1 MTMTP
6 SQTVAYAPPAYA
18 IRVLEVLESAG
29 YEAWIVGG
37 WVRDALLGAPCHDV
51 DVTTSALWQESARL
65 FREAGLKVFETGTQH
80 GTITVVCEGFGVE
93 VTTYREDGDYTD
105 HRHPD
110 SVQFVDSVED
120 DLARRDF
127 TVNAMAYH
135 PERGILD
142 PFGGRADLAA
152 KVIRAVGDP
161 SRRFSEDALRVL
173 RAVRF
178 ACRMGFSIE
187 EGTHRA
193 LVAAAPG
200 LDDIAQERI
209 GLEMSGILAT
219 GRIGWALRHETEVIC
234 AAIPELTD
242 MVGFDQLS
250 AWHAYD
256 VMEHTIHVCNAVEAF
271 TAGVASLHLRWA
283 ALLHDI
289 GKPATLSIDEHGY
302 GHFYGHPL
310 LGSIMGKRIMGRMGL
325 PTSLTN
331 RACALVRYHD
341 NPVRPTTRSMRRM
354 LALLDEAA
362 PGHAL
367 PLAHE
372 MIILKRADAVSKQPK
387 CAWYAVELDK
397 MDRIIEEERR
407 QGAVVRVSDLAIG
420 GRDVIDQLGID
431 PGPMVG
437 MILSQ
442 LLQAV
447 VDGEVAN
454 TREALL
460 TELWRSALEHE

>member
-187 EGTHRA
+187 EGTHQA

-271 TAGVASLHLRWA
+271 TAGVASMRLRWA

-289 GKPATLSIDEHGY
+289 GKPATLSIDQHGV
-302 GHFYGHPL
+302 GHFYGHPI
-310 LGSIMGKRIMGRMGL
+310 LGAIMAERILKRLGIPGDVVRG
-325 PTSLTN
+325 
-331 RACALVRYHD
+331 ACALVRYHD
-341 NPVRPTTRSMRRM
+341 HIVRPTARSMRRTM
-354 LALLDEAA
+354 AILEEAA
-362 PGHAL
+362 PGRSI
-367 PLAHE
+367 PLSHE
-372 MIILKRADAVSKQPK
+372 LMDIKRADAVSKVPK
-387 CAWYAVELDK
+387 CAWYAVELDA
-397 MDRIIEEERR
+397 MDHILDEEERR
-407 QGAVVRVSDLAIG
+407 GAVLRVSDLAIG
-420 GRDVIDQLGID
+420 GREVIEVLGIE

-437 MILSQ
+437 MALSQ

-447 VDGEVAN
+447 IDDEVEN
-454 TREALL
+454 TREGLM
-460 TELWRSALEHE
+460 TELMRSMLEHE